1 MARRWTGALP
11 CVETPVMDS
20 PQELNP
26 AKVRAG
32 LAIVTAIFLVSA
44 VLIVVVDDAIGRSIF
59 FAVAALT
66 MVRIALLA
74 RSLRKDRAAARLAG
88 PTD

>member
-1 MARRWTGALP
+1 
-11 CVETPVMDS
+11 
-20 PQELNP
+20 
-26 AKVRAG
+26 
-32 LAIVTAIFLVSA
+32 LVSA

-74 RSLRKDRAAARLAG
+74 RSLRKERAAAR
-88 PTD
+88 